1 MVGLATIHNKHPV
14 IKDVDGRYKVNQME
28 TWDIERR
35 LSLYD
40 KVKSPISAPTFCVTT
55 CRVGAHPTIR
65 AHTTGDAERTPQPLD
80 QIVNTLLIWRF
91 MVPHSLR
98 SRIINFWR
106 IGSVPANGPIQ
117 VDEFRDIANW
127 GFGSLCDLGMQ
138 RTYFTPQNHTWYAYV
153 TEATWNYGD
162 NF

>member
-1 MVGLATIHNKHPV
+1 MRFLLPF
-14 IKDVDGRYKVNQME
+14 MSL
-28 TWDIERR
+28 
-35 LSLYD
+35 LSLTGANFLRHNMPGWSPSYNSSTYYWGCGTNTTAARSD
-40 KVKSPISAPTFCVTT
+40 CEHALNMAIHGPAFIKIQNNKLLAYWFSSCKVSVVTT
-55 CRVGAHPTIR
+55 DSYDPV
-65 AHTTGDAERTPQPLD
+65 
-80 QIVNTLLIWRF
+80 
-91 MVPHSLR
+91 S
-98 SRIINFWR
+98 
-106 IGSVPANGPIQ
+106 GPIQ